1 MMRKGTVAVLCAVSF
16 LFYVAGLTA
25 GQYSSPPAVP
35 AVAGQS
41 TYTIRAELI
50 DPDQKAKQK
59 EATIV
64 VSTQGV
70 QLVDPASVNQTP
82 RVGQGHLHYRV
93 DQGPVIATTTTK
105 LSFHEL
111 SPGTRQIEVTLVGND
126 HKPLSAP
133 IKFTLQ
139 VPER

>member
-1 MMRKGTVAVLCAVSF
+1 MRKGTFPVLCAVSF
-16 LFYVAGLTA
+16 LFCVTSLQA
-25 GQYSSPPAVP
+25 GQYSTSPATPA
-35 AVAGQS
+35 AAGQS
-41 TYTIRAELI
+41 TYTIKAELL
-50 DPDQKAKQK
+50 DPDQKAKQR
-59 EATIV
+59 EATVV

-70 QLVDPASVNQTP
+70 ELVDPASVNQKP

-93 DQGPVIATTTTK
+93 DQGPVIATTATK

-139 VPER
+139 VPES